1 MRTVLGKEGGNEGK
15 KREYDPE
22 TAGDEWR
29 KEGAEGGSL
38 AAGRCVECQEA
49 SVGLPAGGGR
59 CGGVTAEPE
68 RGAREDRLYW
78 RLDGDGW

>member
-1 MRTVLGKEGGNEGK
+1 MGAVAGKEGGNEGK
-15 KREYDPE
+15 KRDYDPE

-38 AAGRCVECQEA
+38 AAVRCVECQEA
-49 SVGLPAGGGR
+49 CLAAGGGR
-59 CGGVTAEPE
+59 GGVTAEPE